1 MDTEGTGQG
10 RSSGGRSSGGHG
22 GTVNTDTGTEQQQ
35 LDARMKDIKHKVLV
49 LSGKGGV
56 GKSTV
61 AVNLAVALA
70 LAGKKTGL
78 LDIDIHGPSVPNL
91 LGIKNAQV
99 MGSETGLIPVTTKYD
114 LKVMSIGFLLQDQD
128 VPTIWRGPRKHGVIK
143 QFIKDVEWGQLDY
156 LIIDSPP
163 GTGDEP
169 LSIAQLI
176 EDATGAVIVT
186 TPQEIAII
194 DVRKCISFCRE
205 VDVPVLGVVENMS
218 GFVCP
223 KCGET
228 VDIFKTGGGKKM
240 AEEMNVK
247 FLGKIPLDPDIV
259 DASDSGKVYVETFAH
274 SETAKAF
281 LKVIKPLLEL
291 GIPAKKDSAEKPIIT
306 EDKTLKETDSTEA
319 NGIRIAMPVAQG
331 QLCLH
336 FGHCEQ
342 FALIDADP
350 ASKTIN
356 KEEYVD
362 APGHQPGLLP
372 KWLAE
377 RGATVIIAG
386 GMGMRAQS
394 LFAEN
399 GITVVIGATPGSPIE
414 AAKAYLDG
422 TLQTGDNICDH

>member
-1 MDTEGTGQG
+1 MTNNNLDVGCG
-10 RSSGGRSSGGHG
+10 SGGCASDGHG
-22 GTVNTDTGTEQQQ
+22 SVIDADINAEQQQ

-61 AVNLAVALA
+61 AVNLAMSLA

-91 LGIKNAQV
+91 LGIKNAQI
-99 MGSETGLIPVTTKYD
+99 MGGETGLIPVTTKYD

-128 VPTIWRGPRKHGVIK
+128 APTIWRGPKKHGVIK

-205 VDVPVLGVVENMS
+205 VNVPVLGVVENMS

-247 FLGKIPLDPDIV
+247 FLGKIPLDPDVV
-259 DASDSGKVYVETFAH
+259 DASDSGKVFVETFAH

-291 GIPAKKDSAEKPIIT
+291 EIPGKEDSAKKPIIT
-306 EDKTLKETDSTEA
+306 EDKTLKKTDSTET
-319 NGIRIAMPVAQG
+319 NSMRIAMPVAQG

-350 ASKTIN
+350 VSKIIN

-362 APGHQPGLLP
+362 APEHQPGLLP
-372 KWLAE
+372 RWLAE